1 VDEPVSSDDEVPLN
15 PRHYQPHNNSSS
27 TGGYFT
33 LDDIPRVKWR
43 DRILEFH
50 SWLTS
55 YMLKDGATLKDV
67 LQQFSAKF
75 SGTLWD

>member
-15 PRHYQPHNNSSS
+15 PRHYQPHINSSS
-27 TGGYFT
+27 TDGYFT
-33 LDDIPRVKWR
+33 LDDIPQVKWR